1 MNDAIVQ
8 RNRRAVYHALSGVLK
23 EPTAVTRALEIWETN
38 FSDQRGFRVNLY
50 VNAVAQIL
58 DLNDAQVRALA
69 SGLYAAM
76 TTPEKNLPQL
86 PAALRARSAAE
97 QAPQPQSA
105 PPPPLAASPPAN
117 QPVARVAVQAAP
129 PMQPA
134 DVSMQTGVINPRLAV
149 FTSLLAALIEGATR
163 ARKFDDLLESM
174 DAQAPKL
181 SPVTL
186 QARMV
191 WINSGLTK
199 LRQFVNVVPD
209 AERRAVVNDLYVA
222 LCDACGPIAAD
233 RILAAALLAAEQ
245 TPEAAFSSPRSFL

>member
-23 EPTAVTRALEIWETN
+23 EPAAVTRTLELWETN

-58 DLNDAQVRALA
+58 ALDDAQVRTLA

-86 PAALRARSAAE
+86 PAALRARNPAE
-97 QAPQPQSA
+97 SVPQPQPAAQAHSIS
-105 PPPPLAASPPAN
+105 PPLAN
-117 QPVARVAVQAAP
+117 QTVVRVPVQSTP
-129 PMQPA
+129 HPQPT

-149 FTSLLAALIEGATR
+149 FTSLLAALIECATR
-163 ARKFDDLLESM
+163 AQKFDDLLESM

-181 SPVTL
+181 SPGTL
-186 QARMV
+186 QARVV

-209 AERRAVVNDLYVA
+209 AERRVVVNDLYVA

-233 RILAAALLAAEQ
+233 RMLAAALLAAER